1 MKRVIVFAGLIL
13 LVAACGKE
21 TRETP
26 KGHKYV
32 VVSKGDGVVANPGEY
47 ILMDIVIKDSNDS
60 VWNDSRNQDVP
71 LILSIQGEEVKETED
86 GIEEIFRLLS
96 KGDSVIFT
104 MTAKDFFEKT
114 WRQPMPPTMDSSTE
128 FTFYMKLNEILDQA
142 GLQAVEEGMVAKQL
156 QKDIE
161 IIDAHLEEIGI
172 EAQSTPS
179 GLRYFITEEGSGPNA
194 AIGQEVQIHYA
205 GYLLDGTLFDSSM
218 ESVARENGSYT
229 EGRPYTPLTLN
240 AGEGQVIA
248 GWEEAM
254 LLMNKGSKMKVW
266 IPSTLA
272 YGPRSRSALIK
283 ENSILMFDM
292 EMVDVK

>member
-194 AIGQEVQIHYA
+194 AVGQEVQIHYA

-254 LLMNKGSKMKVW
+254 LLMNKGAKMKVW